1 MPPRNTPTDPRFEP
15 EIASFRRYL
24 RAENKSDNTIRIYT
38 DAAERL
44 SRFLADHEGHS
55 PSDDDEAYD
64 VQSWEDV
71 TSRHIQDWIIS
82 LLDTRSD
89 GYANNQYRSIQQFFK
104 WWAAEEETPS
114 PMAGMKPPVVP
125 EQPVPVLRKEQL
137 GKLLKACEGRDF
149 ISRRDKAMIYLFMD
163 SGIRRAEM
171 AALELGDVDLDLREA
186 RVHGKGRRDRF
197 VAFGRKASVALD
209 RYTRVRAKHR
219 WADDPHLW
227 LGKQGVLTAWGVQ
240 LMLRRRGREIGLDTL
255 YPHML
260 RHSWAHYAKQNIS
273 EEELMRLAGWRSRQM
288 VDRYAASTAAERA
301 REAGKRK
308 ALGDQI

>member
-1 MPPRNTPTDPRFEP
+1 MTAPPVDPCFTP

-24 RAENKSDNTIRIYT
+24 RAENKSDNTVRIYT
-38 DAAERL
+38 DAAERFA
-44 SRFLADHEGHS
+44 RFLAAGT
-55 PSDDDEAYD
+55 DDAGEAFG
-64 VQSWEDV
+64 VESWEDV
-71 TSRHIQDWIIS
+71 RGMHVQYWIVH

-89 GYANNQYRSIQQFFK
+89 GYANNQYRAIQQFFK
-104 WWAAEEETPS
+104 WWAAEEELPNPMTGMS
-114 PMAGMKPPVVP
+114 PPLVP

-171 AALELGDVDLDLREA
+171 AALELGDLDLDLREA

-209 RYTRVRAKHR
+209 RYIRVRAKHR
-219 WADDPHLW
+219 WADDSHLW
-227 LGKQGVLTAWGVQ
+227 LGKQGVLTSWGIQ

-301 REAGKRK
+301 REAGKRR